1 MWSVKRREWMLLR
14 REWMLFLFLIAG
26 GLPAAHAQFA
36 VIDVASVTQLISEV
50 QTLEQQLATAREHL
64 AQAQA
69 EYQSITGGRGMEQ
82 LLAGTVRNYLPAD
95 WNAVAAAA
103 QGGGTYPAL
112 ASAIRDA
119 VNANAVLSVQ
129 DLASLSPTGSEH
141 LRTSRQ
147 TVATLQAV
155 AHQALATS
163 SSRFASLQQ
172 LIDAIARA
180 PDQKAVLDLQARVA
194 AEQGMLVNEQIKLQ
208 MLYQSIEANRWAE
221 DQRSLERV
229 IAGQGQFATRFQPTP

>member
-1 MWSVKRREWMLLR
+1 
-14 REWMLFLFLIAG
+14 
-26 GLPAAHAQFA
+26 
-36 VIDVASVTQLISEV
+36 
-50 QTLEQQLATAREHL
+50 
-64 AQAQA
+64 
-69 EYQSITGGRGMEQ
+69 
-82 LLAGTVRNYLPAD
+82 
-95 WNAVAAAA
+95 
-103 QGGGTYPAL
+103 
-112 ASAIRDA
+112 
-119 VNANAVLSVQ
+119 
-129 DLASLSPTGSEH
+129 
-141 LRTSRQ
+141 
-147 TVATLQAV
+147 VATLQAV